1 MKSIRKLA
9 KWFNMFIITLD
20 GREEEGAY
28 SVTNED
34 GENIL
39 YIFEEED
46 DATRFAMMLE
56 DKEYPNMNVIEV
68 EENLILKACEL
79 HDYQYIIFTPDDIV
93 IPPEQSRHD
102 DFI

>member
-1 MKSIRKLA
+1 MY
-9 KWFNMFIITLD
+9 IITLD

-34 GENIL
+34 GEQVL

-56 DKEYPNMNVIEV
+56 VSEYPDMNVMEV
-68 EENLILKACEL
+68 DDDLIMKACEM
-79 HDYQYIIFTPDDIV
+79 HEYRYIVFTPEDIV
-93 IPPEQSRHD
+93 IPPEKNINN

>member
-1 MKSIRKLA
+1 
-9 KWFNMFIITLD
+9 MFIITLD

-28 SVTNED
+28 SVTNEE
-34 GENIL
+34 GEQVL
-39 YIFEEED
+39 YMFEEED

-56 DKEYPNMNVIEV
+56 DREHPKMCVMEV
-68 EENLILKACEL
+68 RDELILKACEL

-93 IPPEQSRHD
+93 IPPDQTIEN